1 MTRSTLIRAVLLV
14 GAAALGLTLA
24 LAPKPWEVDLAAF
37 PKAPVELCVRTGL
50 WWGGLANAVL
60 WILLGLTAP
69 LWLRPLDRP
78 TPAALPPL
86 ARGFGWTVL
95 AAMAAFALVGAFR
108 LPLSLWDDE
117 EYCARKIVVGTWRE
131 KANGQLDFKPV
142 SWQNTLWYYQ
152 MPANHGMQSILSRLS
167 NETWRNVVRPQGV
180 AFSETALRL
189 PALLASVLA
198 IGALALLLAR
208 AGFPWAGALAAW
220 LLAVH
225 PWFLRLG
232 TEARGYPFLF
242 LFLPVVVLVAFRA
255 VRTGTWSAF
264 FLLAAAE
271 FFLLH
276 TWPGAAFIVLLLNLC
291 VAVLIVRQ
299 PAIRNVLV
307 GRWLVSGSLAA
318 GAVFAITAPWL
329 PQLARYL
336 SAPLHLNFGMLWLK
350 NYGALLLTGRQWS
363 ESGLAE
369 SPYLELYPRA
379 LAQPVLIGLVVGV
392 ALILMA
398 AGVVRMLRGGALSVV
413 TAAMLALPA
422 PALYAVTKWRDG
434 QLHEWYLAFLL
445 PGLLAFAAVGA
456 LAIAEKFGRRRRPV
470 AVVLAGL
477 LVLGYIGFTWNER
490 LFLLEK
496 SAQPF
501 RESVLVTRPN
511 LDPNSPPNRS
521 ILTASWLLTPE
532 IYDPRVHKVKS
543 ADDLILLMKA
553 ADEQGVPLFV
563 NNGYDLHNHDHQF
576 PGLVNLVRDPR
587 LFEPAIVLRGLEPV
601 FDRAVYRYRPNSL
614 VLTGP

>member
-1 MTRSTLIRAVLLV
+1 MTRTNLIRATFLA
-14 GAAALGLTLA
+14 GAVTLGLCLA
-24 LAPKPWEVDLAAF
+24 FAPKPWDVDLTAF

-50 WWGGLANAVL
+50 WWGGAANAVL

-69 LWLRPLDRP
+69 LWMRTLDRP
-78 TPAALPPL
+78 TPAAPAPLP
-86 ARGFGWTVL
+86 REFGWTVL
-95 AAMAAFALVGAFR
+95 AAMAAFAIVGAFR

-131 KANGQLDFKPV
+131 KADGKLDLKPV
-142 SWQNTLWYYQ
+142 SWENTLWYYQ

-167 NETWRNVVRPQGV
+167 NETWRRIVRPQGV

-189 PALLASVLA
+189 PALVASVLA

-208 AGFPWAGALAAW
+208 AGYPWAGALAAW

-242 LFLPVVVLVAFRA
+242 LFLPVLVLAAFRA
-255 VRTGTWSAF
+255 VRTGTWPAF
-264 FLLAAAE
+264 LLLAAAE

-276 TWPGAAFIVLLLNLC
+276 TWPGAVFIVLLLNLC
-291 VAVLIVRQ
+291 VAVLIFRQ
-299 PAIRNVLV
+299 PAIRNVLA

-336 SAPLHLNFGMLWLK
+336 SSPLHLNFGMLWLK
-350 NYGALLLTGRQWS
+350 NYGALLLSGRQWS

-379 LAQPVLIGLVVGV
+379 LAQPALIGFVVTV

-398 AGVVRMLRGGALSVV
+398 VGLVRLLRGGALSVV
-413 TAAMLALPA
+413 TAAMLGLPA

-456 LAIAEKFGRRRRPV
+456 LVLAEKFGRRGRV
-470 AVVLAGL
+470 GFALALVV
-477 LVLGYIGFTWNER
+477 GYTAFTWNER
-490 LFLLEK
+490 VFLIQK

-501 RESVLVTRPN
+501 RESVLATRPN
-511 LDPNSPPNRS
+511 LNPNSPENRG

-543 ADDLILLMKA
+543 AGDLILLMKQ
-553 ADEQGVPLFV
+553 ADEQGIPLFV

-576 PGLVNLVRDPR
+576 PGLANLVRDPR
-587 LFEPAIVLRGLEPV
+587 LFEPAVVLHGLEPV
-601 FDRAVYRYRPNSL
+601 FDRSLHRYRPNSRA
-614 VLTGP
+614 LTLP